1 MDFFVKNSEDKL
13 EAASAEQVLSMDTI
27 LCDAEGNVLNRQPK
41 VDPIERL
48 EGVVGNLV
56 TTVKGEQAVK
66 EKINELEAQI
76 AAYSEA
82 MKKGFPLP
90 MVDGKGEID
99 PRSWTRYDM
108 ARQGKRLIDKM
119 YHPLHVMDPA
129 TKDIVAELLTCFVE
143 ATFFQNPIARARY
156 MEKYHELQK
165 ATAIDI
171 GDTGNVFPVPDI
183 LEAEILAFARE
194 SSVLLQYARLWDMT
208 SDKKTIPVESGA
220 VATSWGNTTEE
231 SNPGV
236 SEVELDAETLSAYSV
251 VNNTTLE
258 DTVSDIVSWLT
269 EAMAE
274 AVGQSLDNAGFNGDG
289 TATYG
294 GCSGILSAACGYSV
308 TMASGKTAFSD
319 LSFDNLSEMI
329 SKLDG
334 MRKVGARFFMAGEV
348 LHYVRILKDSNL
360 RPIFIDT
367 VGSPVSGQ
375 ILGYP
380 YSEVITM
387 PSSSAAN
394 KAFIAFGNLRYFA
407 LGRRVADMRLSV
419 DPYGLWTTN
428 KTRFK
433 IRNRWAL
440 KIGLAN
446 GLVRLLTAA
455 S

>member
-48 EGVVGNLV
+48 EGVVGDLV

-76 AAYSEA
+76 AAYKDA
-82 MKKGFPLP
+82 MKRGFPLP
-90 MVDGKGEID
+90 MVDGEGGID
-99 PRSWTRYDM
+99 LQSWTRFDM
-108 ARQGKRLIDKM
+108 ARQGKRLVDKM
-119 YHPLHVMDPA
+119 YHPMHVMEPA

-143 ATFFQNPIARARY
+143 ATFFQNSVARARY
-156 MEKYHELQK
+156 MERYQELQK
-165 ATAIDI
+165 ATTTDI
-171 GDTGNVFPVPDI
+171 GDVGNVFPVPDI

-220 VATSWGNTTEE
+220 VATSWGNTTME
-231 SNPGV
+231 SNPEI
-236 SEVELDAETLSAYSV
+236 SEVELDAETLSAYAV

-258 DTVSDIVSWLT
+258 DTVSGIVSWLT

-274 AVGQSLDNAGFNGDG
+274 AVGQSLDDAGFNGDG
-289 TATYG
+289 TSTYG

-308 TMASGKTAFSD
+308 VMATGSPNFSN

-334 MRKVGARFFMAGEV
+334 MRKVGARFFMSGEV
-348 LHYVRILKDSNL
+348 LHYVRILKDGNS

-407 LGRRVADMRLSV
+407 LGRRIEDMRLSV

>member
-1 MDFFVKNSEDKL
+1 MCSSDL
-13 EAASAEQVLSMDTI
+13 
-27 LCDAEGNVLNRQPK
+27 
-41 VDPIERL
+41 
-48 EGVVGNLV
+48 
-56 TTVKGEQAVK
+56 
-66 EKINELEAQI
+66 
-76 AAYSEA
+76 
-82 MKKGFPLP
+82 
-90 MVDGKGEID
+90 
-99 PRSWTRYDM
+99 
-108 ARQGKRLIDKM
+108 KRLIDKM
-119 YHPLHVMDPA
+119 YHPLHVMDNA

-143 ATFFQNPIARARY
+143 ATFFQNPMARARY

-165 ATAIDI
+165 ATNVDI

-183 LEAEILAFARE
+183 LEAEVLTFARE
-194 SSVLLQYARLWDMT
+194 SSVLLQYARMWDMT

-220 VATSWGNTTEE
+220 VATSWGNTTPE
-231 SNPGV
+231 SNPEV
-236 SEVELDAETLSAYSV
+236 SEVELDAETLSAYAV

-274 AVGQSLDNAGFNGDG
+274 AVGQSLDDAGFNGDG
-289 TATYG
+289 TSTYG
-294 GCSGILSAACGYSV
+294 GCSGILTAACGYSV
-308 TMASGKTAFSD
+308 TMPTGSTSFSN
-319 LSFDNLSEMI
+319 LSFDDLSEMI

-334 MRKVGARFFMAGEV
+334 MRKVGARFFMSGEV
-348 LHYVRILKDSNL
+348 LHYVRILKDGNS

-407 LGRRVADMRLSV
+407 LGRRIEDMRLSV